1 MEIMRVRSDLIA
13 TRRIGGLKN
22 ISLRV
27 LEDASG
33 KLSVACDPIGVP
45 EGSWVFTI
53 SGSAARYGVG
63 DFDILTD
70 MTIGGIIDHWEA

>member
-1 MEIMRVRSDLIA
+1 MRVRSDLVA
-13 TRRIGGLKN
+13 TRRIPGLKN

-27 LEDASG
+27 LEDELG
-33 KLSVACDPIGVP
+33 KVSVACDPIGVP
-45 EGSWVFTI
+45 VGCLVFTI

-70 MTIGGIIDHWEA
+70 LTVGGIIDHWKT